1 MKVFDQAI
9 AEIMPTFCAIPFVSL
24 MVNPDATVKPCCM
37 MKKGSNTLHNED
49 GSVAT
54 IKNDFKKLWNSDKL
68 KKIRIDMVSG
78 NKVSGCEVCYLQE
91 DSGRKSNRQQ
101 SNEEWAFKL
110 GTDHL
115 YKLMDKAIIKNGELD
130 YSIAYLDLRLG
141 NLCNLKCRMCSPWN
155 SSQIAKEHLDLQ
167 NRDKEYKLVWDKSF
181 GRFNKE
187 FLDVQQLFEEDILW
201 DQIID
206 LIPKLHKV
214 YMTGGEPTLIENN
227 FKFMQECINQGRKDI
242 VLFFNTNCTNVNKKF
257 TSLIEQFDTVYI
269 NASIDGIGGMNDY
282 IRAPSKWSQ
291 VSANIEKLAQMPN
304 VQLGITPT
312 VQVYNAFDLVNILDW
327 VDELNLK
334 YKKYIFVDFLINV
347 YPEFLKVDVM
357 TTDMMRQAAGKL
369 IEYKQNKL
377 NKRSPELTVNSVNG
391 IIGLLSNNDRT
402 KDWKEQIERL
412 RSYTNSLDRE
422 RDQDLQL
429 VNEPLKQLINEQ

>member
-115 YKLMDKAIIKNGELD
+115 YKLMDRAIIKNGELD

-214 YMTGGEPTLIENN
+214 WG
-227 FKFMQECINQGRKDI
+227 KARNQ
-242 VLFFNTNCTNVNKKF
+242 
-257 TSLIEQFDTVYI
+257 
-269 NASIDGIGGMNDY
+269 
-282 IRAPSKWSQ
+282 
-291 VSANIEKLAQMPN
+291 
-304 VQLGITPT
+304 
-312 VQVYNAFDLVNILDW
+312 
-327 VDELNLK
+327 
-334 YKKYIFVDFLINV
+334 
-347 YPEFLKVDVM
+347 
-357 TTDMMRQAAGKL
+357 
-369 IEYKQNKL
+369 
-377 NKRSPELTVNSVNG
+377 
-391 IIGLLSNNDRT
+391 
-402 KDWKEQIERL
+402 
-412 RSYTNSLDRE
+412 
-422 RDQDLQL
+422 
-429 VNEPLKQLINEQ
+429 

>member
-1 MKVFDQAI
+1 
-9 AEIMPTFCAIPFVSL
+9 
-24 MVNPDATVKPCCM
+24 
-37 MKKGSNTLHNED
+37 
-49 GSVAT
+49 
-54 IKNDFKKLWNSDKL
+54 
-68 KKIRIDMVSG
+68 
-78 NKVSGCEVCYLQE
+78 
-91 DSGRKSNRQQ
+91 
-101 SNEEWAFKL
+101 
-110 GTDHL
+110 
-115 YKLMDKAIIKNGELD
+115 MDKAIIKNGELD

-257 TSLIEQFDTVYI
+257 TSLIEQFNTVYI

-357 TTDMMRQAAGKL
+357 TTDMMRQAADKL

-429 VNEPLKQLINEQ
+429 ENEPLKQLINEQ

>member
-1 MKVFDQAI
+1 
-9 AEIMPTFCAIPFVSL
+9 
-24 MVNPDATVKPCCM
+24 
-37 MKKGSNTLHNED
+37 
-49 GSVAT
+49 
-54 IKNDFKKLWNSDKL
+54 
-68 KKIRIDMVSG
+68 
-78 NKVSGCEVCYLQE
+78 
-91 DSGRKSNRQQ
+91 
-101 SNEEWAFKL
+101 
-110 GTDHL
+110 
-115 YKLMDKAIIKNGELD
+115 
-130 YSIAYLDLRLG
+130 
-141 NLCNLKCRMCSPWN
+141 
-155 SSQIAKEHLDLQ
+155 
-167 NRDKEYKLVWDKSF
+167 
-181 GRFNKE
+181 
-187 FLDVQQLFEEDILW
+187 
-201 DQIID
+201 
-206 LIPKLHKV
+206 
-214 YMTGGEPTLIENN
+214 
-227 FKFMQECINQGRKDI
+227 
-242 VLFFNTNCTNVNKKF
+242 
-257 TSLIEQFDTVYI
+257 
-269 NASIDGIGGMNDY
+269 MNDY

-347 YPEFLKVDVM
+347 YPEFLKVDVI
-357 TTDMMRQAAGKL
+357 TTDMMRQAADKL

>member
-115 YKLMDKAIIKNGELD
+115 YKLMDRAIIKNGELD

-269 NASIDGIGGMNDY
+269 NASIDGIGEMNDY

-357 TTDMMRQAAGKL
+357 TTDMMRQAADKL